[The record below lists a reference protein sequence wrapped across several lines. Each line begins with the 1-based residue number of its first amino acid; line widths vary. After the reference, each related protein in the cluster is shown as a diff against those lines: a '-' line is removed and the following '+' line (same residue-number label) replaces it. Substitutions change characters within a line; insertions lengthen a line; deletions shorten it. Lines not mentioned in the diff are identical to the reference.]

1 MQWDFNLYAVTLLG
15 LGVAAALLSLIIVLR
30 LSKAVRWFALTLAC
44 CAIWVFFYGM
54 ELASGTLTYIE
65 FWLKFKY
72 IGISLLPF
80 TWLIF
85 CFRYT
90 GQISR
95 LEENPIQPILLV
107 IALITYVLVATNDWH
122 HLYYTSVEFR
132 SDGPILLADRQR
144 GPLIYMFTFYFY
156 AVVAWGIYLLAA
168 SMRGAEPLFR
178 SQTFLLLIAALIPLL
193 FHVMSFVGLK
203 LLGPINVTSF
213 AFTVSFLATGIGLV
227 KYDLFNIVPIA
238 KEELIAAM
246 SDGVL
251 VIDAKDRIVEV
262 NPAMK
267 KVLKE
272 GRQSVIG
279 LSIHEVFVLDE
290 DLIRNIR
297 EKQSRRVEINKVID
311 AAEKTFLI
319 EMIPLKGRKGLFEGM
334 LLVFKDIT
342 EGRQSQTL
350 LEIQAAQLKKDNALK
365 DKLFSIISHDLKGPV
380 LGVKEILD
388 LTKNGYINTEEL
400 LEILPSLST
409 SIDGVAMLLENL
421 LAWSRSQLKGE
432 FTDKAVFD
440 IYKLVQTQR
449 ALAEPVAALKQVS
462 LAVDSE
468 GSIMVFADKHM
479 VELVIRNLLNNAIKF
494 CDTGDQVLIR
504 VTDHQGEVKISVRDT
519 GVGISAANL
528 QRLRKGD
535 SFTTFGSN
543 NEAGTG
549 LGLLLVRDYVEKN
562 GGTLWIDSEENKWSE
577 FSFVLPKINDN

>member
-1 MQWDFNLYAVTLLG
+1 
-15 LGVAAALLSLIIVLR
+15 
-30 LSKAVRWFALTLAC
+30 
-44 CAIWVFFYGM
+44 
-54 ELASGTLTYIE
+54 
-65 FWLKFKY
+65 
-72 IGISLLPF
+72 
-80 TWLIF
+80 
-85 CFRYT
+85 
-90 GQISR
+90 
-95 LEENPIQPILLV
+95 
-107 IALITYVLVATNDWH
+107 
-122 HLYYTSVEFR
+122 
-132 SDGPILLADRQR
+132 
-144 GPLIYMFTFYFY
+144 
-156 AVVAWGIYLLAA
+156 
-168 SMRGAEPLFR
+168 
-178 SQTFLLLIAALIPLL
+178 
-193 FHVMSFVGLK
+193 
-203 LLGPINVTSF
+203 
-213 AFTVSFLATGIGLV
+213 
-227 KYDLFNIVPIA
+227 
-238 KEELIAAM
+238 
-246 SDGVL
+246 
-251 VIDAKDRIVEV
+251 
-262 NPAMK
+262 
-267 KVLKE
+267 
-272 GRQSVIG
+272 
-279 LSIHEVFVLDE
+279 
-290 DLIRNIR
+290 
-297 EKQSRRVEINKVID
+297 
-311 AAEKTFLI
+311 
-319 EMIPLKGRKGLFEGM
+319 
-334 LLVFKDIT
+334 
-342 EGRQSQTL
+342 
-350 LEIQAAQLKKDNALK
+350 
-365 DKLFSIISHDLKGPV
+365 SHDLKGPV